1 MAQIILITAENQQT
15 GETPRAHLLG
25 FRPAE
30 WCQDNL
36 KLDPDPIP
44 LGRRI
49 ELTRSQHLFIKVDHE
64 EGPLAPGLYP
74 SDLIPTEVRELL
86 SVAPVPPQS

>member
-1 MAQIILITAENQQT
+1 MAQIILITAANEQT
-15 GETPRAHLLG
+15 GEAQQAHLLG
-25 FRPAE
+25 FRPGQ

-44 LGRRI
+44 LGTRL
-49 ELTRSQHLFIKVDHE
+49 ELTRSQHVLVKVDHE
-64 EGPLAPGLYP
+64 EGSLKPGLYP

-86 SVAPVPPQS
+86 RDR

>member
-1 MAQIILITAENQQT
+1 MVQIILITAANHQT
-15 GETPRAHLLG
+15 GDDQRAHLLG
-25 FRPAE
+25 FRPAD

-44 LGRRI
+44 LGTRI
-49 ELTRSQHLFIKVDHE
+49 ELTRSQHVFVKVDYE
-64 EGPLAPGLYP
+64 EGSLAPGLYP

-86 SVAPVPPQS
+86 IDR

>member
-1 MAQIILITAENQQT
+1 MAQIILITAANHQT
-15 GETPRAHLLG
+15 GEDQRARLLG

-36 KLDPDPIP
+36 KLDPDPIA
-44 LGRRI
+44 LGTRI
-49 ELTRSQHLFIKVDHE
+49 ELTRSQHVLVNVDQE
-64 EGPLAPGLYP
+64 EDSLGPGLYP

-86 SVAPVPPQS
+86 RDR